1 MLKCYSNKNNPKKVI
16 APLFWMVSAMMF
28 FMGPSQV
35 RGQSFEIGGGIGY
48 RFHLDGD
55 KDIFEPA
62 IGYEL
67 RILRNQ
73 LFRYSADEENIGFS
87 LGLYRFA
94 GNNNKSLMEGL
105 AENQLVSRQVIETKF
120 SYRYDHFLRDH
131 ISLFWGGD
139 AGFQFVY
146 YDFNPALQNSS
157 GAAAAIYTRA
167 VLSPATGINYEFNEY
182 VALYYRLEYGLAF
195 NLGQQPKWGGSFTK
209 LNHLV
214 TNSTGI
220 RFRF

>member
-1 MLKCYSNKNNPKKVI
+1 MLKCYSDINSPRNVI
-16 APLFWMVSAMMF
+16 TPLFWIVSVMMF
-28 FMGPSQV
+28 FMGLSQV
-35 RGQSFEIGGGIGY
+35 RGQSFEIGGGIGH

-62 IGYEL
+62 IGYEV

-87 LGLYRFA
+87 LGLYRFT
-94 GNNNKSLMEGL
+94 GNNNKSIMDGL
-105 AENQLVSRQVIETKF
+105 AENQLIDRQVIETKL
-120 SYRYDHFLRDH
+120 SYRYDHFLGDNV
-131 ISLFWGGD
+131 SLFWGGD
-139 AGFQFVY
+139 VGFQFVY
-146 YDFNPALQNSS
+146 YNFNPALQN
-157 GAAAAIYTRA
+157 GGGVAAAIYTRA
-167 VLSPATGINYEFNEY
+167 ILSPAAGINYEFNEY

-195 NLGQQPKWGGSFTK
+195 DVGKQPNWGDSFTK

-220 RFRF
+220 RLRF